1 MKKRPIEIC
10 PQAWQH
16 TPAPT
21 FYVAWHLWAEQMGRT
36 HDQSRCPGCGLFRI
50 WTRRADA
57 PELPPIDYRLDHKD
71 CLCCDGEQ
79 LGCDC
84 RYCKRTAAA
93 RAASP
98 AP

>member
-1 MKKRPIEIC
+1 VKKRPIEAC

-36 HDQSRCPGCGLFRI
+36 HDQSRCAGCGLFRI

-57 PELPPIDYRLDHKD
+57 PELPPVEYRLDHKS
-71 CLCCDGEQ
+71 CQCCDGAT
-79 LGCDC
+79 LGCEC
-84 RYCKRTAAA
+84 RWHRHLTRERKGTA
-93 RAASP
+93 
-98 AP
+98 